1 MRAYHSGLLTAPY
14 TSFTVHNL
22 WGTSPVATGLD
33 IATVIS
39 SQVSCAQTRQ
49 TLKKGLQIVCSDSI
63 LICSWSTLQ
72 IQVVEV
78 PLLAHLHI
86 IFASFWKKWL
96 ASEHI
101 KCDFRKIFNTTM
113 QKLDVNSEGRD
124 PLSPPVIPT
133 SESETNISLH
143 GTRFILNLRDPSLLP
158 FIVTTT
164 KIMRCS
170 CVAETKQFGVQE
182 KGLVRRVCELQYC
195 ISRRKAAI
203 LYRPA
208 VLNF

>member
-86 IFASFWKKWL
+86 IFASF
-96 ASEHI
+96 
-101 KCDFRKIFNTTM
+101 
-113 QKLDVNSEGRD
+113 
-124 PLSPPVIPT
+124 
-133 SESETNISLH
+133 
-143 GTRFILNLRDPSLLP
+143 
-158 FIVTTT
+158 
-164 KIMRCS
+164 
-170 CVAETKQFGVQE
+170 
-182 KGLVRRVCELQYC
+182 
-195 ISRRKAAI
+195 
-203 LYRPA
+203 
-208 VLNF
+208 